1 MFAPAAPAILKA
13 NAAWRS
19 NLTQPDMRFYSGP
32 VSDHF
37 DGEHF
42 YNPRDP
48 ASQGG
53 MHGTGAV
60 LKWLL
65 TRRPASWRKW
75 IDAPPGATPP
85 ERVDEGKIRATFVGH
100 SSVLIQLEGLN
111 ILCDPIWSNR
121 ASPLSW
127 IGPPR
132 HRAPGLHFDQLP
144 TIDLVLQSHDHYD
157 HFDLPTLRRIGAQWQ
172 PAFAVPLGVR
182 ARLTAEGK
190 GVARD
195 SQIQEMD
202 WWQSADAFDKIRVTA
217 VPARH
222 FSGRGLRDRNKT
234 LWCGYVIE
242 SACGTVYF
250 AGDTA
255 YGSHFA
261 AIRERFPEIR
271 LAFLPIGAYRPQWF
285 MGPVHVSPPDAVR
298 AHQEVGA
305 ATSIAIHF
313 GTFRLADDGEQEPVK
328 ELQRALDREKAAH
341 RFWVLDAGEGRDIP

>member
-1 MFAPAAPAILKA
+1 MPL
-13 NAAWRS
+13 
-19 NLTQPDMRFYSGP
+19 YSGP

-37 DGEHF
+37 DGKHF

-53 MHGTGAV
+53 MHGTGGV

-85 ERVDEGKIRATFVGH
+85 ERVNEGKIRVTFVGH
-100 SSVLIQLEGLN
+100 STLLIQLEGLN
-111 ILCDPIWSNR
+111 ILCDAIWSHR

-132 HRAPGLHFDQLP
+132 HRAPGIHFDQLP
-144 TIDLVLQSHDHYD
+144 PIDLVLQSHDHYD
-157 HFDLPTLRRIGAQWQ
+157 HFDLPTLRRIGAQWH
-172 PAFAVPLGVR
+172 PAFAVPLGVG
-182 ARLTAEGK
+182 ARLTSQTIAQE
-190 GVARD
+190 

-202 WWQSADAFDKIRVTA
+202 WWQSADAFDKITVTA

-222 FSGRGLRDRNKT
+222 FSGRSVNDRNKT
-234 LWCGYVIE
+234 LWCGFVIE
-242 SACGTVYF
+242 SASGTIYF

-255 YGSHFA
+255 YGSHFVK
-261 AIRERFPEIR
+261 IRVRFPEIR

-285 MGPVHVSPPDAVR
+285 MGPVHISPPDAVR
-298 AHQEVGA
+298 AHKEVGA
-305 ATSIAIHF
+305 ATSIAIHH
-313 GTFRLADDGEQEPVK
+313 GTFRLADDGEQEPVT
-328 ELQRALDREKAAH
+328 ELQCALDREKTAH

>member
-1 MFAPAAPAILKA
+1 
-13 NAAWRS
+13 
-19 NLTQPDMRFYSGP
+19 
-32 VSDHF
+32 
-37 DGEHF
+37 
-42 YNPRDP
+42 
-48 ASQGG
+48 
-53 MHGTGAV
+53 MHGTGSVA
-60 LKWLL
+60 KWLL
-65 TRRPASWRKW
+65 TRRPARWRKW
-75 IDAPPGATPP
+75 IDASAGPTPP
-85 ERVDEGKIRATFVGH
+85 ERVNDGKIRATFVGH

-111 ILCDPIWSNR
+111 VLCDPIWSNR

-132 HRAPGLHFDQLP
+132 HRAPGIQFNQLP

-157 HFDLPTLRRIGAQWQ
+157 HFDVPTLRRIVTERG
-172 PAFAVPLGVR
+172 PDFAVPLGVR
-182 ARLTAEGK
+182 ARLTSQSL
-190 GVARD
+190 ARD

-202 WWQSADAFDKIRVTA
+202 WWESADAFDKIRVTA

-222 FSGRGLRDRNKT
+222 FSGRGLRDRNRT

-242 SACGTVYF
+242 SASGTIYF

-285 MGPVHVSPPDAVR
+285 MGPVHISPQDAVR
-298 AHQEVGA
+298 AHKEVGA

-313 GTFRLADDGEQEPVK
+313 GTFRLADDGEQEPVT
-328 ELQRALDREKAAH
+328 ELQRALNREKSAH